1 MGKYRVRIKN
11 YKKIEDFDEIFETG
25 NFYLLRGKNNIGK
38 TSIIRAIS
46 SAFNAEN
53 KNERPVGENGENSV
67 IELSFSK
74 DGENYNLK
82 YVLEEKN
89 GKTVDSIILVSDKN
103 KKINTKSDI
112 RKLLSFNDFSVDQFF
127 AYGLTAEGR
136 KKQADILKQ
145 LLPQEAKF
153 ELDLIEAEIN
163 TKNGKTYK
171 DRAVLSE
178 RLSTLQTII
187 KKSNF
192 TVDEQEKINKLKEF
206 GKKRVTLDEEILTFG
221 NIKEKLQEI
230 EDIEDRL
237 SECNNDIESNEKRK
251 NTDISFYEEE
261 IENLQAK
268 IAEKQKKIEDTKKHY
283 NSLIENF
290 KKEKESIEEELT
302 THKSSIKNIEEYN
315 EKVAELNKCKE
326 QLSTNEATI
335 LISRYKEFQ
344 NYKKELTKVDT
355 EFAEKENKLQEYR
368 NRKKQ
373 IFEESDIDIPELSI
387 IDGECMYIDGDL
399 VLPLTEEHVSYATGG
414 IPIIKM
420 LVKLNQNTPIIL
432 LGKAAEYDAD
442 AKKKILEIAQAN
454 DCLIFGDLVDE
465 KAEDTRIKI
474 ETF

>member
-192 TVDEQEKINKLKEF
+192 TVDEQEKINKLKKF
-206 GKKRVTLDEEILTFG
+206 GKKRIVLDDF
-221 NIKEKLQEI
+221 
-230 EDIEDRL
+230 
-237 SECNNDIESNEKRK
+237 K
-251 NTDISFYEEE
+251 NF
-261 IENLQAK
+261 
-268 IAEKQKKIEDTKKHY
+268 
-283 NSLIENF
+283 
-290 KKEKESIEEELT
+290 
-302 THKSSIKNIEEYN
+302 
-315 EKVAELNKCKE
+315 
-326 QLSTNEATI
+326 
-335 LISRYKEFQ
+335 
-344 NYKKELTKVDT
+344 
-355 EFAEKENKLQEYR
+355 FA
-368 NRKKQ
+368 
-373 IFEESDIDIPELSI
+373 
-387 IDGECMYIDGDL
+387 
-399 VLPLTEEHVSYATGG
+399 
-414 IPIIKM
+414 
-420 LVKLNQNTPIIL
+420 
-432 LGKAAEYDAD
+432 
-442 AKKKILEIAQAN
+442 
-454 DCLIFGDLVDE
+454 
-465 KAEDTRIKI
+465 
-474 ETF
+474 